1 MPPENAFQEHNIIR
15 RRRFYSA
22 VVQFSNWLI
31 CQYPHSSARKH
42 YLSDLALFFSWSGKP
57 PSEISPL
64 DVDRYVHHCLEK
76 GLSPLTINRRLSSL
90 RLFYYFLSVINEQP
104 MECPVISKRHFLC
117 KPHPLPRDAS
127 EEQIFALFSVIT
139 NKRDN
144 AIFTLM
150 LECGLR
156 VGEVCALSLDD
167 VLFDDPSRLKVH
179 GKGDRQRMVY
189 LPPPAVSILKDWLT
203 SRPVTND
210 RAVFIS
216 QRGKRLSVNG
226 IQFILKEYCQKAS
239 VQVTCHQFR
248 HAFGRRMVEASMP
261 LTSLQKLLGHNT
273 PRTTQIYARISS
285 PVLQAEYNRAIQCV
299 QENLS

>member
-1 MPPENAFQEHNIIR
+1 M
-15 RRRFYSA
+15 
-22 VVQFSNWLI
+22 
-31 CQYPHSSARKH
+31 
-42 YLSDLALFFSWSGKP
+42 SDLALFFSWAEKP
-57 PSEISPL
+57 FSAILPHN
-64 DVDRYVHHCLEK
+64 VDSYIQYCLSK

-90 RLFYYFLSVINEQP
+90 RLFYYFLRIIQEEP
-104 MECPVISKRHFLC
+104 LDCPIQKRHFLR

-189 LPPPAVSILKDWLT
+189 LPPPTVSILKEWLT

-226 IQFILKEYCQKAS
+226 IQFILKEYCQKAG

-248 HAFGRRMVEASMP
+248 HAFGRRMAEASMP
-261 LTSLQKLLGHNT
+261 ITSLQKLLGHRS
-273 PRTTQIYARISS
+273 PRTSQRYTNLSNPS
-285 PVLQAEYNRAIQCV
+285 LQFEYDRAIQQA
-299 QENLS
+299 QEGI